1 MKKYLEKIITA
12 KTAQID
18 SIRAQ
23 IKASND
29 ANEVRSLGETLES
42 VLAELNDAKSQLAI
56 LDDMNKGEPEGA
68 RTEGTQSEGDSAGGA
83 AVDGERG
90 LNPMATYSVRAASD
104 SSNKNMEKRL
114 AFAKYVTRG
123 VPIPAELREDSIT
136 NTTNAA
142 TAIPENL
149 VTSIMEKLE
158 AVGMI
163 LPLVTRTSF
172 PVGQT
177 IPVDSVKP
185 VASWVAEGASSD
197 VQSKGTLGSIVF
209 GAFKLRCEIG
219 LTQEV
224 SVQTIAAFEALF
236 VKQVSEAMVKAIE
249 GKIISNSNGTDS
261 PTGILYRASGSDA
274 TVEVAKG
281 ATGHLT
287 YKLLCDAEALLPQQY
302 EAGAKWF
309 MSKATFMQFVA
320 MTDSQGQPIARIN
333 YGIEGKAERTLL
345 GRDVVLCGDYL
356 PNYTEG
362 TASEDVTFAFL
373 FNPSDYVL
381 NTSYDLGIQSKVDW
395 DTENHLTKAV
405 MSVDGKVVDRG
416 SLVKLVKKY
425 A

>member
-1 MKKYLEKIITA
+1 
-12 KTAQID
+12 
-18 SIRAQ
+18 
-23 IKASND
+23 
-29 ANEVRSLGETLES
+29 
-42 VLAELNDAKSQLAI
+42 
-56 LDDMNKGEPEGA
+56 
-68 RTEGTQSEGDSAGGA
+68 
-83 AVDGERG
+83 
-90 LNPMATYSVRAASD
+90 
-104 SSNKNMEKRL
+104 
-114 AFAKYVTRG
+114 
-123 VPIPAELREDSIT
+123 
-136 NTTNAA
+136 
-142 TAIPENL
+142 
-149 VTSIMEKLE
+149 
-158 AVGMI
+158 
-163 LPLVTRTSF
+163 
-172 PVGQT
+172 
-177 IPVDSVKP
+177 
-185 VASWVAEGASSD
+185 
-197 VQSKGTLGSIVF
+197 
-209 GAFKLRCEIG
+209 
-219 LTQEV
+219 
-224 SVQTIAAFEALF
+224 
-236 VKQVSEAMVKAIE
+236 MVKAIE